1 MSWELYEVMA
11 TDERGHQSLYYA
23 TKSLKEARQM
33 ALQALKEGHVYAEV
47 IGKPKMETVS
57 RSMLAV
63 QGPLSSCLV
72 RAADS

>member
-33 ALQALKEGHVYAEV
+33 AEQALKEGHVYCEV
-47 IGKPKMETVS
+47 NRETED
-57 RSMLAV
+57 
-63 QGPLSSCLV
+63 G
-72 RAADS
+72 DSLQVYTCGTLPP

>member
-33 ALQALKEGHVYAEV
+33 AEQALREGHVYCEV
-47 IGKPKMETVS
+47 NRETED
-57 RSMLAV
+57 
-63 QGPLSSCLV
+63 G
-72 RAADS
+72 DSLQVYECGTLPP